1 MSATSGFSTPK
12 KRKVSSTFEQQGIR
26 LNRFQQVLLN
36 KETVEQQLSNMRPV
50 VQPQPVSPLDIATV
64 YGPTLRV
71 AQEKTLE
78 VQQRRTAW
86 DRFIL
91 SRCQAQSKR
100 TC

>member
-50 VQPQPVSPLDIATV
+50 VQPLPVSPLDL